1 VAAIVRITGGNF
13 RLVHWLFVQI
23 ERILRINGLQTVTDD
38 VVEAAR
44 SVLVIGAT

>member
-1 VAAIVRITGGNF
+1 MRITGGNF
-13 RLVHWLFVQI
+13 RLVHRLFVQI
-23 ERILRINGLQTVTDD
+23 ARVMRINALNAITED